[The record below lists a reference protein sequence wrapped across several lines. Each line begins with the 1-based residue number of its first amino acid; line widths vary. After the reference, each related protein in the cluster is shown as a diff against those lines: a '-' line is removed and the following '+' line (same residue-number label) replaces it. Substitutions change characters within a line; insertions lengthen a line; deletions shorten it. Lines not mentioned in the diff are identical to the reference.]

1 MSLDR
6 KIGHEFGQAISKSTP
21 GQAAGLV
28 ALSSLPPALRPL
40 VRAYVTGYATTVGPR
55 LLALIVSHISQN
67 RRKSSKQSKTEETPS
82 LIHPILHV
90 ITTGFEP
97 QRFPTFCA
105 VVAGGSTLLLAEELT
120 GYLTDPSIFVVSCA
134 FIMWS
139 WFYYPNNLPRSY
151 QKWITSAAMLDMRL
165 IEALRR
171 CKFNELRYGEDT
183 GQASLLGPMCAG
195 LDMPA
200 VWGDPAKT
208 IPYPCEV
215 VHMKRG
221 QSCEAHAISRLAR
234 SWKWAMYTYLPLALA
249 FKVRKLE
256 KKQLLKAFISASRS
270 SLFLGSFITIF
281 YYTIC
286 LARTRIGPYI
296 NGRST
301 EACQRMDGGICVGLG
316 CGLCGWSILI
326 ETASR
331 RKDMALFVAPRA
343 LATILPRKYSSEKQY
358 KETLAF
364 AASAAVISTCVLENP
379 KRVRGVF
386 GRLLNSIMRT

>member
-6 KIGHEFGQAISKSTP
+6 KIGHEFRQVISKSTP
-21 GQAAGLV
+21 GQAAGLI
-28 ALSSLPPALRPL
+28 ALSSVPPALRPL

-55 LLALIVSHISQN
+55 LLALIASHVSRI

-82 LIHPILHV
+82 LIRPLLH
-90 ITTGFEP
+90 IIATGFEP

-120 GYLTDPSIFVVSCA
+120 GYLTDPFIFVVSCA

-183 GQASLLGPMCAG
+183 GQASLLGPMCVG

-256 KKQLLKAFISASRS
+256 RKQLLKAFVSASRS

-296 NGRST
+296 NGRSK
-301 EACQRMDGGICVGLG
+301 EACQRMDGGICVGMG

>member
-6 KIGHEFGQAISKSTP
+6 KIGHEFRQAISKSTP
-21 GQAAGLV
+21 GQAAGLI

-55 LLALIVSHISQN
+55 LLALIVSHISRK

-82 LIHPILHV
+82 LIHPLLHV

-120 GYLTDPSIFVVSCA
+120 GYLTDPFIFVVSCA